1 MVRIYQ
7 QSASQSGRLLCR
19 LENGLE
25 ANVNKDDADFF
36 SQVQE
41 KSVITGRID
50 EIKFGLN
57 KEDESFS
64 VTLKCRQQ
72 HLRRH
77 DMYINNLV
85 DVPEEDKVNYNF

>member
-7 QSASQSGRLLCR
+7 PSGSHNGRLLCR

-50 EIKFGLN
+50 EIKFGSS
-57 KEDESFS
+57 KDDESFS

-77 DMYINNLV
+77 DMYINNMQ
-85 DVPEEDKVNYNF
+85 DVPEEDLVNYNF

>member
-1 MVRIYQ
+1 MIRIYQ
-7 QSASQSGRLLCR
+7 SSDNHSGRILCR

-41 KSVITGRID
+41 KSVITGRIYK
-50 EIKFGLN
+50 IKFGSN
-57 KEDESFS
+57 MDDDSFS

-72 HLRRH
+72 HLREH
-77 DMYINNLV
+77 DMFINNLG
-85 DVPEEDKVNYNF
+85 DVPKEDLVNYNF